1 MRSILISGAALVAFA
16 AAASASAETRAVS
29 NFTGVSASDRIRV
42 EVAIGEQYR
51 VDVTGADASRVATN
65 LDDDT
70 LVIRRTNRPFWGG
83 TPPIDATVHVTM
95 PRISSLASSRGA
107 ELVAADVNS
116 RDVELAAAMGGT
128 LRVTGVCTNL
138 DAAASMGGSIRA
150 EGLQCQDADVSVS
163 MGGDARVFASNR
175 YDVSAAMGGSANVAG
190 GGQSGDISTTMG
202 GSVET
207 H

>member
-1 MRSILISGAALVAFA
+1 MRSIIITGAAIMALATA
-16 AAASASAETRAVS
+16 ATAETRAVS
-29 NFTGVSASDRIRV
+29 DFTGVSASDRIRV

-51 VDVTGADASRVATN
+51 VDVTGSDASRVTTRI
-65 LDDDT
+65 DDST
-70 LVIRRTNRPFWGG
+70 LVIRRTNRPIWGG

-95 PRISSLASSRGA
+95 PRVASLASSRGA
-107 ELVAADVNS
+107 DLVAADVNT
-116 RDVELAAAMGGT
+116 RDIELAAAMGGT
-128 LRVTGVCTNL
+128 LRVSGVCTNL

-150 EGLQCQDADVSVS
+150 EGLQCRDADVSVS
-163 MGGDARVFASNR
+163 MGGDARVYATNR

-207 H
+207 N